1 MGFLIP
7 ILFAATILI
16 PSIHSLHAGTCL
28 DLVCGH
34 HGHCHRGPT
43 NGTYWCRCDEGYG
56 GLFCE
61 LKCDLNCDTSHQK
74 CVFNENQK
82 PLCVCKGEHCHKNM
96 WYLHNAIH
104 HFLLHHK
111 VGNRFFFLRAEK
123 RKKRGA
129 VVVTFPVFPR
139 EPKTPPSLI
148 FRPFGHPMLH
158 PPNEIPRVVS
168 AAPPLADCDT
178 NGNILLPSKLD
189 CSIGYGGK

>member
-7 ILFAATILI
+7 ILLAATVLI
-16 PSIHSLHAGTCL
+16 PSIQSLHAGTCL

-34 HGHCHRGPT
+34 HGHCHQGPT

-96 WYLHNAIH
+96 WYLQCHSS
-104 HFLLHHK
+104 FLLHHK
-111 VGNRFFFLRAEK
+111 VGNLFFSPGRKEEK
-123 RKKRGA
+123 KTRGGGGH
-129 VVVTFPVFPR
+129 FPVFPR

-148 FRPFGHPMLH
+148 FRPFGHPFMLH
-158 PPNEIPRVVS
+158 PE
-168 AAPPLADCDT
+168 
-178 NGNILLPSKLD
+178 
-189 CSIGYGGK
+189 